1 MTSSTVPGDQSFR
14 DSSTYPEWDTDG
26 ATRRHSR
33 ATVSA
38 AIPSHGPLLVDIV
51 DTMKMRDVGIAV
63 LAASLTTAGLVYL
76 HERPPDRPAAA
87 QVVRQVT
94 CLDPGMFPGHFPP
107 PVAAELHTASIRHGP
122 RRFPPGGRRECDSLG
137 GGTYFGAD
145 GQNPAGEA
153 VIVDEVRREGD
164 LGELLGA
171 MAERSDPQVGDR
183 GMVGWQTGPRIHR
196 HAAPP
201 ARHVRCC
208 GWSTEM
214 VVRSA
219 RGFHSTVPADK
230 VDAHYAMPARLSSAA
245 SSTASMSPPRPVD
258 PGAPAPSRVLASDSD
273 AAPDPRSPCHRQPS
287 EPRHLTLKVADPA
300 NPQRFIRRFAARR

>member
-38 AIPSHGPLLVDIV
+38 AVPSHGPLLVDIV
-51 DTMKMRDVGIAV
+51 DTMKMRDVGIVV

-87 QVVRQVT
+87 QVVGEVT

-107 PVAAELHTASIRHGP
+107 PLPQSFTPPRSGTVPDGFHPVAVVTCDFAS
-122 RRFPPGGRRECDSLG
+122 GR
-137 GGTYFGAD
+137 TYFGAD

-153 VIVDEVRREGD
+153 LVVNEVRREGD

-171 MAERSDPQVGDR
+171 MAARSDPQAWGIEAWWGGKPGRGPTDYRCTPGTTCALLWLVDR
-183 GMVGWQTGPRIHR
+183 DGRAIRPSIPVD
-196 HAAPP
+196 
-201 ARHVRCC
+201 
-208 GWSTEM
+208 
-214 VVRSA
+214 RS
-219 RGFHSTVPADK
+219 GADK
-230 VDAHYAMPARLSSAA
+230 VDGRYAIARL
-245 SSTASMSPPRPVD
+245 PVV
-258 PGAPAPSRVLASDSD
+258 SRIE
-273 AAPDPRSPCHRQPS
+273 HRLDVP
-287 EPRHLTLKVADPA
+287 TTTG
-300 NPQRFIRRFAARR
+300 